1 MKILGE
7 TPHNE
12 IQNQKDSLPREEKVI
27 DAAHESDRKSKYAFS
42 VLVDGFFH
50 GNQQQWKE
58 GSNILKV
65 VEKEVKQL
73 KSRKRIQ
80 QPTNQGSV
88 SATDKSLN
96 ISVSRHDRNAMLHRE
111 QYRKSIEHPA
121 AGQNRGNPEERTA

>member
-42 VLVDGFFH
+42 VLINGFFH
-50 GNQQQWKE
+50 GNQQQWKK

-88 SATDKSLN
+88 SATDKSLDIDFDQLKTS
-96 ISVSRHDRNAMLHRE
+96 ISI
-111 QYRKSIEHPA
+111 IE
-121 AGQNRGNPEERTA
+121 

>member
-12 IQNQKDSLPREEKVI
+12 IQNQKDGLPREEKVI
-27 DAAHESDRKSKYAFS
+27 DTAHESDRKSKYTFS
-42 VLVDGFFH
+42 VLINGFFH
-50 GNQQQWKE
+50 GNQHQRKE
-58 GSNILKV
+58 CGNILKV

-80 QPTNQGSV
+80 QSANQGSI
-88 SATDKSLN
+88 SAADKSLN
-96 ISVSRHDRNAMLHRE
+96 ISVSRHGCNAMLHRE
-111 QYRKSIEHPA
+111 QYRQSIEHPA